1 MTFTNLWTGAGAV
14 LKVFFGFNGL
24 TYHPPINHPFIHLSI
39 HTSTHIGIHASSC
52 SFWRP
57 MTLLSCI
64 HTFVHTYRLVC
75 TQRKQTH
82 TYVHAHIHTYRQTD
96 RHTYLHMK
104 TGRQNHRQTDTH
116 RLRGR
121 QTQTETETDR
131 HTQTG

>member
-82 TYVHAHIHTYRQTD
+82 TYVHAHIHTDRQTD
-96 RHTYLHMK
+96 RQAYIPTHED
-104 TGRQNHRQTDTH
+104 RQTEPQTDRYTQTERQTDS
-116 RLRGR
+116 
-121 QTQTETETDR
+121 DR
-131 HTQTG
+131 DRN